1 MIQRVTLLLLFT
13 MSLFSADIVDVYRK
27 KGPAAAAAEI
37 EKSLQSVEYWKTYLT
52 GVDTTLGFYETDKF
66 IVICDK
72 SKPEVTLYRY
82 VNNKLTA
89 DSKSKAIVGGG
100 KGDKL
105 KAGDFKTPTGSY
117 DFVNKV
123 KGPTNFYGPFSFV
136 TDYPNLYDIVN
147 QKTGKGIWMHG
158 EPLDGNRT
166 NSSKGCVVLNN
177 HYLQEV
183 EKKIDY
189 KKTVLIIDDNAL
201 AKTSKDEIAIILS
214 SMFKWKR
221 DWAENNLKG
230 YLDYYASDFRRFDG
244 MNKKAYGDYKSRI
257 FSKKEAKSIVFR
269 DFEVTP
275 NPTSTGDKI
284 FKIKFYEEYNAKSFK
299 YQGYKDMFA
308 RITNGKMQ
316 IVAER

>member
-1 MIQRVTLLLLFT
+1 MINKILLLLLT
-13 MSLFSADIVDVYRK
+13 ALSLYSADIVDTYRK
-27 KGPAAAAAEI
+27 KGVSAAIGEI
-37 EKSLQSVEYWKTYLT
+37 EKTLMTKEYWKNYLA
-52 GVDTTLGFYETDKF
+52 GVDTSYGFYETDKF
-66 IVICDK
+66 IIICDK
-72 SKPEVTLYRY
+72 SKPEVMLCRY
-82 VNNKLTA
+82 QNNKLIQ
-89 DSKSKAIVGGG
+89 DSKAKAIVGGG

-123 KGPTNFYGPFSFV
+123 RGPTNFYGPFSFV

-177 HYLQEV
+177 NYLKDV

-201 AKTSKDEIAIILS
+201 GKTSKDEIAIILS
-214 SMFKWKR
+214 SMFQWKKA
-221 DWAENNLKG
+221 WAENNLKG
-230 YLDYYASDFRRFDG
+230 YLEFYADDFRRFDG
-244 MNKKAYGDYKSRI
+244 MNKKAFSDYKYRI
-257 FSKKEAKSIVFR
+257 FGKREVKTIVFR

-284 FKIKFYEEYNAKSFK
+284 FKIKFYEDYRAPSYKF
-299 YQGYKDMFA
+299 QGYKDMFA